1 MCCRV
6 IELRNKQVVSVRD
19 GSVIGFIHDIEIDTK
34 NGNVCSVVILGKP
47 RFFGIVGREEDIVIP
62 WENIEVIGEETVLV
76 SFEVPSVQKYKKVFF
91 S

>member
-6 IELRNKQVVSVRD
+6 IDLRNKQVVSVKD

-34 NGNVCSVVILGKP
+34 NGNVCSVIILGKP
-47 RFFGIVGREEDIVIP
+47 RFFGFFGRGDDIVIP

-76 SFEVPSVQKYKKVFF
+76 SYEISNALKYKKVFF

>member
-19 GSVIGFIHDIEIDTK
+19 GSVIGFIYDIEIDTK

-47 RFFGIVGREEDIVIP
+47 RFFGIFGREEDIVIP